1 MMKLLRLVTAPA
13 VPSAGAS
20 LEEAL
25 GLTGWNAGFPP
36 TLPPGQAETDAL
48 VAEGPCYL
56 CNADGT
62 GKALPFHSDTGRYR
76 LLVVHTCCGTI
87 GEP

>member
-1 MMKLLRLVTAPA
+1 MAKKPGGFHQ
-13 VPSAGAS
+13 PS
-20 LEEAL
+20 
-25 GLTGWNAGFPP
+25 LTGWHAGFPP
-36 TLPPGQAETDAL
+36 ALPPGQAETDAE
-48 VAEGPCYL
+48 VASGPCYL

-62 GKALPFHSDTGRYR
+62 GRALPFHTETGRYR